1 MRHVVVAS
9 LVLAAACA
17 GGQKTETGEVNVKLR
32 RVVVGEA
39 NYDKMTVKVVAVV
52 ENGTSNDVKVS
63 NGTATVTVEGQ
74 GTSGSAAAADAEDR
88 GEEEAAADDAPAE
101 GGASDVFPGSFTGKG
116 GGGTAIAF
124 KDSEVVVPVTLDLPD
139 DPDALGQV
147 IDWKSAKLRVSGTL
161 DVNGSTKTFG
171 GAREVPPPRLPAVIL
186 KEAQV
191 ASQDQGRNGAA
202 FFKVGLDNKNT
213 FDVAIDRVAWSIS
226 VGGKELRPAGE
237 GERESVPASSVVELE
252 DQVELDEKAFGKDLK
267 ALLSQPTVP
276 YVIDG
281 FLEVKGM
288 KRPFHFE
295 GEMQFA
301 R

>member
-1 MRHVVVAS
+1 MRIVVVA
-9 LVLAAACA
+9 LFVLAASCA
-17 GGQKTETGEVNVKLR
+17 GGQKAESGEVNVKLR

-39 NYDKMTVKVVAVV
+39 DYERMVVNVVAVV
-52 ENGTSNDVKVS
+52 ENGTSGDVKVS

-74 GTSGSAAAADAEDR
+74 GTVGSAAAADAEER
-88 GEEEAAADDAPAE
+88 GDEAAEEAEAPAE
-101 GGASDVFPGSFTGKG
+101 GGSSDVFPGTFTGKG
-116 GGGTAIAF
+116 GGGSAVAY
-124 KDSEVVVPVTLDLPD
+124 KDSEVVIPVTLDPPD
-139 DPDALGQV
+139 DPEALGQV
-147 IDWKSAKLRVSGTL
+147 IDWKSAKLRVSGSL
-161 DVNGSTKTFG
+161 DVNGATKTFG
-171 GAREVPPPRLPAVIL
+171 GAREVPPPRLPAVVL

-213 FDVAIDRVAWSIS
+213 FDVEIDRVAWSIS

-237 GERESVPASSVVELE
+237 GEREKVPASSVVELE
-252 DQVELDEKAFGKDLK
+252 DQVELDEKAFGKELK
-267 ALLSQPTVP
+267 TLLKQPTVP
-276 YVIDG
+276 YTIDG